1 MQTRNRHCTTCKL
14 HDPCINAR
22 PNGHCRHYEPKPKP
36 WYVRLVEAIR
46 AWAEEGR

>member
-1 MQTRNRHCTTCKL
+1 MQTRNRYCTTCKF

-36 WYVRLVEAIR
+36 WYVRLVESIR
-46 AWAEEGR
+46 AWAEEGQ